1 MSEKPRTKEE
11 LDALSVKLARQEEA
25 LIQEYKRTHK
35 LPSRGV
41 IITPEIQALRE
52 EQKALYSEYCKL
64 NDQP

>member
-1 MSEKPRTKEE
+1 MSYTKEQ
-11 LDALSVKLARQEEA
+11 LDEKMRESVRKEEA

-41 IITPEIQALRE
+41 IITPEIQALRG
-52 EQKALYSEYCKL
+52 EQKALYAEYCKL

>member
-35 LPSRGV
+35 VPSRGI
-41 IITPEIQALRE
+41 IITPEIQSLRE
-52 EQKALYSEYCKL
+52 EQKALYAEYCKL

>member
-1 MSEKPRTKEE
+1 MSYTKEQ
-11 LDALSVKLARQEEA
+11 LDAKMRESVRKEEV

-52 EQKALYSEYCKL
+52 EQKALYAEYCKL

>member
-1 MSEKPRTKEE
+1 MSYTKEQ
-11 LDALSVKLARQEEA
+11 LDEKMRESVRKEEA

-52 EQKALYSEYCKL
+52 EQKALYAEYCKL

>member
-1 MSEKPRTKEE
+1 MSENPRTKEE
-11 LDALSVKLARQEEA
+11 LDALSVKLAQQEEA

-52 EQKALYSEYCKL
+52 EQKALYAEYCKL

>member
-1 MSEKPRTKEE
+1 MSYTKEQ
-11 LDALSVKLARQEEA
+11 LDAKMRESVRKEEA

-35 LPSRGV
+35 LPSRGI

-52 EQKALYSEYCKL
+52 EQKALYAEYCKL

>member
-1 MSEKPRTKEE
+1 MSYTKEQ
-11 LDALSVKLARQEEA
+11 LDAKMRESVRKEEA

-35 LPSRGV
+35 LPNRGV

-52 EQKALYSEYCKL
+52 EQKALYAEYCKL

>member
-1 MSEKPRTKEE
+1 MSYTKEQ
-11 LDALSVKLARQEEA
+11 LDAKMRESVRKEEA

-52 EQKALYSEYCKL
+52 EQKALYAEYCKL

>member
-1 MSEKPRTKEE
+1 MSYTKEQ
-11 LDALSVKLARQEEA
+11 LDAKMRESVRKEEA
-25 LIQEYKRTHK
+25 MIQEYKRTHK

-52 EQKALYSEYCKL
+52 EQKALYAEYCKL